1 MAKSKKVLDEYT
13 DFVQNED
20 IENQIIRDFHES
32 EEVSELRNCSFFPQY
47 FGLEN
52 PPQDTTY
59 NLDF

>member
-20 IENQIIRDFHES
+20 IENQIIQDFHES
-32 EEVSELRNCSFFPQY
+32 EETSELRSCSFFPQY

-52 PPQDTTY
+52 PPKDITY
-59 NLDF
+59 KLDF